1 MSQDALFTHFHPV
14 PCGIS
19 EIIDTQEAL
28 EANANKE
35 DDSVSCRDDGTSSED
50 AVSRRDDGTSSEDG
64 VSRRDDGASS
74 DDDSDYCPAVTVDS
88 DAAEPESIPLKKK

>member
-1 MSQDALFTHFHPV
+1 MSQDVLFTHFHPV

-28 EANANKE
+28 EASANKE

-64 VSRRDDGASS
+64 TSRRDDGASS
-74 DDDSDYCPAVTVDS
+74 DDDSDYCPAVTD
-88 DAAEPESIPLKKK
+88 D

>member
-28 EANANKE
+28 EASANKE
-35 DDSVSCRDDGTSSED
+35 DDSVSWRDDGTSSED
-50 AVSRRDDGTSSEDG
+50 AVSRRDDAVHLCWKGFPSLSKVWLGKE
-64 VSRRDDGASS
+64 VS
-74 DDDSDYCPAVTVDS
+74 
-88 DAAEPESIPLKKK
+88 